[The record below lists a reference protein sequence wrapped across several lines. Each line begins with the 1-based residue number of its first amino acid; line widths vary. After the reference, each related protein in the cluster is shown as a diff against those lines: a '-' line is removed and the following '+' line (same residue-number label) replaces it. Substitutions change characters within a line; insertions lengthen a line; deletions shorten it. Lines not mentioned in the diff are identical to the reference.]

1 MLIVSTFGMVVLGG
15 LLQGVSELWWK
26 VMSLSFRLGN
36 FLCTKFGIYRT
47 FWYLAFKIQKKP
59 FFVKI
64 EVCEEIVRFSH
75 IGENTKEN
83 LIISGID
90 FIFVLISLLFITQ
103 KAVKAQRFS
112 FVFSPI
118 CENRTISSNTS
129 ILTKKVFFCILK
141 AKYQNILYIPKFSH
155 QH

>member
-1 MLIVSTFGMVVLGG
+1 MGHLKITQTYEHIFKRPVRNFYRNSNNSQSITYNFGKIP
-15 LLQGVSELWWK
+15 S
-26 VMSLSFRLGN
+26 SA
-36 FLCTKFGIYRT
+36 TKCNQLPRMT
-47 FWYLAFKIQKKP
+47 CRFKYIQD
-59 FFVKI
+59 I
-64 EVCEEIVRFSH
+64 IQ
-75 IGENTKEN
+75 EN

-90 FIFVLISLLFITQ
+90 FIFVLISLLFIAQ

-155 QH
+155 QHQFIKSFLAEMISS